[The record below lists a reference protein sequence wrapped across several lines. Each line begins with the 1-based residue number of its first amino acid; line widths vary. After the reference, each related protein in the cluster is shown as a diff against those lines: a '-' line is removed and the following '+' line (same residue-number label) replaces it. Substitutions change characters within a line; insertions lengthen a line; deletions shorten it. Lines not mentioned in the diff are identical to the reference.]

1 MHSPS
6 NSSSSQQP
14 DNREWLTCPVCRK
27 PARPLNPA
35 PGQTL
40 NRCPDCKVTFF
51 DKGEFARNLGNGIEP
66 QNFPKAFAPLEFKEQ
81 LECPRCA
88 KTASSANPALSLT
101 TPLSGYWVS
110 GNQST
115 RIALCATC
123 GGIAIPDNNIPAIK
137 KFLEDSRSKMP
148 PSAPQPGAQ
157 IISER
162 SNDRSNSPFVQLL
175 ANAEALLV
183 RQRFE
188 GWELFTNFDARNK
201 YEILDQNG
209 RTVAHAAEQNKGFLG
224 FLGRNI
230 LGQFRRIEIF
240 VFDAD
245 RQLIAR
251 AILPFR
257 LLFRRMDVVD
267 AAGRNIGCL
276 ERRFSLTSTYYSVH
290 DARGSEI
297 MEMKRP
303 WFRFWKFTVSVQ
315 GRELALVEKKW
326 SGALRELF
334 TNEDFFKVTFSREL
348 IGNSNRMLVL
358 LGALIVDLVHFEH
371 KK

>member
-1 MHSPS
+1 MNSPS
-6 NSSSSQQP
+6 NSSSSQKP

-40 NRCPDCKVTFF
+40 NRCPECKVTFF
-51 DKGEFARNLGNGIEP
+51 DKGEFARNVGNGVEP
-66 QNFPKAFAPLEFKEQ
+66 QNFPTAFTPVEFKDR
-81 LECPRCA
+81 LECPRCR
-88 KTASSANPALSLT
+88 KSASAVT
-101 TPLSGYWVS
+101 TPLSGHWVS

-137 KFLEDSRSKMP
+137 KFLEDSSSKMQ
-148 PSAPQPGAQ
+148 PSAPQPGPQ

-162 SNDRSNSPFVQLL
+162 SNDQSHSPYLPFLQLL

-188 GWELFTNFDARNK
+188 GWELFSGFDTRNK

-209 RTVAHAAEQNKGFLG
+209 RTVAYAAEQNKGFLG

-251 AILPFR
+251 TILPFR

-267 AAGRNIGCL
+267 AAGGNIGCL
-276 ERRFSLTSTYYSVH
+276 QRRFSLTSTYYSVH
-290 DARGSEI
+290 DARGARI

-315 GRELALVEKKW
+315 GRELALIEKKW

-348 IGNSNRMLVL
+348 TGNSNRMLVL
-358 LGALIVDLVHFEH
+358 LGALIVDLVHFEQ

>member
-1 MHSPS
+1 MHNPS
-6 NSSSSQQP
+6 NSSSSPQP

-51 DKGEFARNLGNGIEP
+51 DKGEFARNLGNGVEP
-66 QNFPKAFAPLEFKEQ
+66 QNFSAAFTPVEFKDR
-81 LECPRCA
+81 LECPRC
-88 KTASSANPALSLT
+88 KKSASAVT

-115 RIALCATC
+115 RIALCGTC

-137 KFLEDSRSKMP
+137 KFIQDN
-148 PSAPQPGAQ
+148 
-157 IISER
+157 R
-162 SNDRSNSPFVQLL
+162 SNQTSSAQHADANSANDRSSNQSNSPFLQLL
-175 ANAEALLV
+175 ASAEALLV

-188 GWELFTNFDARNK
+188 GWELFTNFETRNK
-201 YEILDQNG
+201 YEILDQSG
-209 RTVAHAAEQNKGFLG
+209 RTVAYAAEQNKGFLG

-267 AAGRNIGCL
+267 AAGRNIGTL
-276 ERRFSLTSTYYSVH
+276 QRRFALAATYYSVH
-290 DARGSEI
+290 DARGTQI

-303 WFRFWKFTVSVQ
+303 WFRFWKFTFSVW

-334 TNEDFFKVTFSREL
+334 TNEDFFKVTFSPEL
-348 IGNSNRMLVL
+348 TDTSNRMLVL
-358 LGALIVDLVHFEH
+358 LGALIVDLVHFEQ
-371 KK
+371 KN